1 MWKKLN
7 TKLLGNKT
15 ETQGMFVFPKVLLSL
30 ACSFNCAVIFL
41 QKNTATALL
50 GLLCGTLSHGVGE
63 EIPF

>member
-15 ETQGMFVFPKVLLSL
+15 ETQGMFVFPKVLLSF
-30 ACSFNCAVIFL
+30 ACSFNYAVIFL
-41 QKNTATALL
+41 QKNTTALL
-50 GLLCGTLSHGVGE
+50 GLLCSTQSYGVGE